1 MADIEALTIGP
12 GCEVTMH
19 FQLTLEDGTV
29 ADSTIEHDPIQFV
42 MGDGSLIEG
51 LELALYGLKQGD
63 KQVLSIEPREAF
75 GFPDEE
81 SIHEMSRSDFPEE
94 MKIEEGMIVEFD
106 TPSDERIPG
115 ALKEI
120 KGDTVIVDFNHPLA
134 GHEITF
140 DVEIIDIKPAV
151 S

>member
-1 MADIEALTIGP
+1 MADIKALTIGP
-12 GCEVTMH
+12 GCEVAMH
-19 FQLTLEDGTV
+19 FSLTLEDGTV
-29 ADSTIEHDPIQFV
+29 ADSTIDHDPIRFI

-51 LELALYGLKQGD
+51 LELALYGLKVGD

-81 SIHEMSRSDFPEE
+81 SIHEMSRSEFPED
-94 MKIEEGMIVEFD
+94 MDIEEGMIIEFD
-106 TPSDERIPG
+106 TPSGERVPG
-115 ALKEI
+115 ALKSI

-140 DVEIIDIKPAV
+140 DVEILEIKPAT
-151 S
+151 